1 MFYFLSLDPPPGA
14 ATQGAP
20 AHHDDPPPSLGLAHS
35 PGPDHNSPKLK
46 QTNTNNQMNKRTV
59 LTLMLPIQY
68 TTVQYSN
75 RRGGWCHSTFHS
87 VWCQRAGLAVCH
99 QCKKRDEEEER
110 REGGNQLGFGIL
122 TRRYGGLWPHT
133 SSSCGGLREA
143 LWAPWQVGVIYCNK

>member
-14 ATQGAP
+14 ATRGAP
-20 AHHDDPPPSLGLAHS
+20 AQHNDPPPHHHPSLGLAQS
-35 PGPDHNSPKLK
+35 PGPDPNSPKLK

-99 QCKKRDEEEER
+99 QCKKCDRGRGKKGR
-110 REGGNQLGFGIL
+110 RGPAWVWG
-122 TRRYGGLWPHT
+122 
-133 SSSCGGLREA
+133 SD
-143 LWAPWQVGVIYCNK
+143 